1 MRVICGDPGG
11 LVRVENLDA
20 IGLAMLHA
28 AGKLAFGLSASA
40 EVALLGEHGEVRE
53 LPFVLPLLPWADLV
67 ELDAVL
73 LGRQVVLDL
82 ACQLA
87 GMAAGTPLVIQEK
100 CLSCHGYS
108 PSFTG

>member
-1 MRVICGDPGG
+1 
-11 LVRVENLDA
+11 
-20 IGLAMLHA
+20 MLHA
-28 AGKLAFGLSASA
+28 ARKLALGLSVSA
-40 EVALLGEHGEVRE
+40 EVALLGKYGEVRE
-53 LPFVLPLLPWADLV
+53 LPFVLPVLPRADLV
-67 ELDAVL
+67 ELDTVL
-73 LGRQVVLDL
+73 LGRQAVLDL